1 MCISKNDFNP
11 HLWSHVIDSIHA
23 DFRLSTIHYLC
34 SFFKKFLSLDLLA
47 ESFVNLNELI
57 ICFIP
62 RIWINAFAN
71 DLTQTSLV
79 WYKLK
84 PYNRRNILNCWVPII
99 DIISLRR
106 LSTLKW
112 ARQLIFL
119 NIVIWSLRGIPTL
132 IFVEIRPSLGCSISN
147 QFYARYYSIDYF
159 YILLGFLPMSLMI
172 IFSLIAFRNVRKIIR
187 SQISF
192 ERWRLDREL
201 TAMVLIRVAFSI
213 HTFLCHSYYASTFS
227 DTHHNAVQLALDQ
240 LIAMT
245 ISFAYSHYSV
255 STLC

>member
-1 MCISKNDFNP
+1 MFYSAYLDKCIQSEK
-11 HLWSHVIDSIHA
+11 HSQL
-23 DFRLSTIHYLC
+23 LSTSHRY
-34 SFFKKFLSLDLLA
+34 
-47 ESFVNLNELI
+47 
-57 ICFIP
+57 
-62 RIWINAFAN
+62 
-71 DLTQTSLV
+71 
-79 WYKLK
+79 
-84 PYNRRNILNCWVPII
+84 
-99 DIISLRR
+99 SLRR
-106 LSTLKW
+106 LSTLKL

-132 IFVEIRPSLGCSISN
+132 IFFEIRPSLGCSISN

-159 YILLGFLPMSLMI
+159 YILLGFLSMSLMI

-227 DTHHNAVQLALDQ
+227 DTHHNAIQLTLNQ
-240 LIAMT
+240 LIAMLWRFHLP
-245 ISFAYSHYSV
+245 IHIIQ
-255 STLC
+255 